1 MKKVQTRQEILDIL
15 RQYRLELSQRFGV
28 TDIAVFGSYARDRH
42 NRRSDIDILVDLEQT
57 RKNFDNYMELKFF
70 LQRHTG
76 GTIDLVLKES
86 LRNELKPN
94 ILREAVYA

>member
-1 MKKVQTRQEILDIL
+1 MTSINEIRAVL
-15 RQYRLELSQRFGV
+15 RECLPELREKYGV
-28 TDIAVFGSYARDRH
+28 TTIGVFGSYARDRH
-42 NRRSDIDILVDLEQT
+42 HRRSDIDILVDLEQS